1 MLKMKKSIVY
11 LIIDL
16 ICIFMVIKYAYYI
29 ALGWLIFLSVISNL
43 IAWLN
48 NHTMLAI
55 FFL

>member
-1 MLKMKKSIVY
+1 
-11 LIIDL
+11 
-16 ICIFMVIKYAYYI
+16 MVIKYAYYI

>member
-16 ICIFMVIKYAYYI
+16 ICIFMVIKYAYSI

>member
-29 ALGWLIFLSVISNL
+29 ALGWLIFLSFISNL
-43 IAWLN
+43 IAWLSN
-48 NHTMLAI
+48 LL
-55 FFL
+55 F